1 MPMNNIDTDNYEVKS
16 TKCLK
21 LLGVEIDDNLAFN
34 EHLSNACSKVN
45 QLVGV
50 LMTLSNLIPTE
61 TKLMLYKAAIFPH
74 LTYSHQVWHFCRSSD
89 ARRN

>member
-34 EHLSNACSKVN
+34 EHLSNACRKVN
-45 QLVGV
+45 
-50 LMTLSNLIPTE
+50 
-61 TKLMLYKAAIFPH
+61 
-74 LTYSHQVWHFCRSSD
+74 
-89 ARRN
+89 